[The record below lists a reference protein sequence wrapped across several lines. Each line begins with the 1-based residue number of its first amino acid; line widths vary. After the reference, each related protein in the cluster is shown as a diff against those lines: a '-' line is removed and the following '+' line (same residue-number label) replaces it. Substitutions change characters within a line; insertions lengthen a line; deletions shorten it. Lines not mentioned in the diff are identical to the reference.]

1 MLSEMEY
8 RDNAKWKI
16 FWTQLHPEEFGTD
29 CVYVG
34 DVTDEELVSSVWNAE
49 EAYCGD
55 GGSCRTPEEL
65 SEFEAWLV
73 RCGYSSVTAKRAA
86 EALRKFHADD

>member
-29 CVYVG
+29 CVYVC
-34 DVTDEELVSSVWNAE
+34 DVTDE
-49 EAYCGD
+49 D
-55 GGSCRTPEEL
+55 RTPDEL
-65 SEFEAWLV
+65 AEFEAWLV
-73 RCGYSSVTAKRAA
+73 RCGYSEDTAKRAA
-86 EALRKFHADD
+86 EALRKLHADD